1 MSDSEQ
7 EIVVYKHSSTGGK
20 PDVVITTKSQLEDL
34 INSGATSS
42 YAHEHRSTPLTAP
55 PNPHNNTFHHLPKTA
70 QLTSPPR
77 TDSSI
82 RVSRKPIPRG
92 HRHVEIFQRDIM
104 PETERAAHAHYP
116 NMGSSIASV
125 TLPNRVWMQRQLTAR
140 QFSELHILSVS
151 ATAPR
156 LCVR

>member
-42 YAHEHRSTPLTAP
+42 YAHQHRSTPLTAP
-55 PNPHNNTFHHLPKTA
+55 PNPHNAFHHPPKTA

-77 TDSSI
+77 ADSSI

-151 ATAPR
+151 AAAPR
-156 LCVR
+156 SCVR

>member
-34 INSGATSS
+34 INS
-42 YAHEHRSTPLTAP
+42 
-55 PNPHNNTFHHLPKTA
+55 
-70 QLTSPPR
+70 
-77 TDSSI
+77 DSSI

-116 NMGSSIASV
+116 NMGSSVASV

-140 QFSELHILSVS
+140 QFSELHILSV
-151 ATAPR
+151 
-156 LCVR
+156 